1 MGKRAYRFTMAP
13 EQIDDVTEYLVVDLS
28 EEEATDNH
36 AAIEEDPTGYFG
48 ELVDDR
54 LPGYELDDWDEIDPA
69 DVPKNASPYTL
80 S

>member
-1 MGKRAYRFTMAP
+1 MVKRAYRFTMTP
-13 EQIDDVTEYLVVDLS
+13 EQVDDVTDYYIVDLPD
-28 EEEATDNH
+28 EDAAEVHRDIEA
-36 AAIEEDPTGYFG
+36 DPTGYFG

-69 DVPKNASPYTL
+69 DVPKNARPYEL